1 MKVANKEMSVRKLWT
16 SNELLDAVSARKAVP
31 SGNPRRGS
39 ARGAERDARPR
50 AYGLSLE
57 RRREPRSQ
65 DRSRIFHRRHRPPA
79 CHRRR
84 QCPSFVRRNALHRID
99 ELCDRTPLD
108 VRDAQRLVACLS
120 EKSLIAFAVALMDM
134 SDYDWP
140 SHCDVTSVGALC
152 EALYSCTSIHE
163 TVLLEDAC
171 AHLAHRR
178 PDLLSSIGA
187 CAPDHYPMVADPF
200 RFLASAQKGVLN
212 EPQHPQRFIRQMLQ
226 NETSIEPSPE
236 FSYNALIKS
245 RQDYDAMYSRSIAD
259 PEAFWADMAPSTLT
273 GSNRGTPS
281 RNTISIRMSRS
292 CATSA
297 AGSLTHLATA
307 SIAT

>member
-16 SNELLDAVSARKAVP
+16 SNELLDAVSARKAVSIGKLRGEALRAALSEMRDP
-31 SGNPRRGS
+31 ELMAFLSNVDVSRVAKIVAVSSIDDIDLLLAIAAGNG
-39 ARGAERDARPR
+39 
-50 AYGLSLE
+50 
-57 RRREPRSQ
+57 
-65 DRSRIFHRRHRPPA
+65 
-79 CHRRR
+79 
-84 QCPSFVRRNALHRID
+84 PSFVRRNALHRID

-187 CAPDHYPMVADPF
+187 
-200 RFLASAQKGVLN
+200 LS
-212 EPQHPQRFIRQMLQ
+212 
-226 NETSIEPSPE
+226 
-236 FSYNALIKS
+236 LIH
-245 RQDYDAMYSRSIAD
+245 I
-259 PEAFWADMAPSTLT
+259 
-273 GSNRGTPS
+273 
-281 RNTISIRMSRS
+281 
-292 CATSA
+292 
-297 AGSLTHLATA
+297 
-307 SIAT
+307 

>member
-16 SNELLDAVSARKAVP
+16 SNELLDAVSARKAVSIGKLRGEALRAALSEMRDP
-31 SGNPRRGS
+31 ELMAFLSNVDVSRVAKIVAVSSIGNG
-39 ARGAERDARPR
+39 
-50 AYGLSLE
+50 
-57 RRREPRSQ
+57 
-65 DRSRIFHRRHRPPA
+65 
-79 CHRRR
+79 
-84 QCPSFVRRNALHRID
+84 PSFVRRNALHRID

-187 CAPDHYPMVADPF
+187 CAPDHYPMVA
-200 RFLASAQKGVLN
+200 
-212 EPQHPQRFIRQMLQ
+212 
-226 NETSIEPSPE
+226 
-236 FSYNALIKS
+236 
-245 RQDYDAMYSRSIAD
+245 
-259 PEAFWADMAPSTLT
+259 
-273 GSNRGTPS
+273 
-281 RNTISIRMSRS
+281 
-292 CATSA
+292 
-297 AGSLTHLATA
+297 
-307 SIAT
+307 

>member
-16 SNELLDAVSARKAVP
+16 SNELLDAVSARKAVSIGKLRGEALRTALSEMRDP
-31 SGNPRRGS
+31 ELMAFLSNVDVSRVAKIVAVSSIDDIDLLLAIAAGNG
-39 ARGAERDARPR
+39 
-50 AYGLSLE
+50 
-57 RRREPRSQ
+57 
-65 DRSRIFHRRHRPPA
+65 
-79 CHRRR
+79 
-84 QCPSFVRRNALHRID
+84 PSFVRRNALHRID

-108 VRDAQRLVACLS
+108 VRGAQRLVACLS

-187 CAPDHYPMVADPF
+187 CAPDHFQMVA
-200 RFLASAQKGVLN
+200 
-212 EPQHPQRFIRQMLQ
+212 
-226 NETSIEPSPE
+226 
-236 FSYNALIKS
+236 
-245 RQDYDAMYSRSIAD
+245 
-259 PEAFWADMAPSTLT
+259 
-273 GSNRGTPS
+273 
-281 RNTISIRMSRS
+281 
-292 CATSA
+292 
-297 AGSLTHLATA
+297 
-307 SIAT
+307 

>member
-16 SNELLDAVSARKAVP
+16 SNELLDAVSARKAVSIGKLRGEALRAALSEMRDP
-31 SGNPRRGS
+31 ELMAFLSNVDVSRVAKIVAVSSIDDIDLLLAIAAGNG
-39 ARGAERDARPR
+39 
-50 AYGLSLE
+50 
-57 RRREPRSQ
+57 
-65 DRSRIFHRRHRPPA
+65 
-79 CHRRR
+79 
-84 QCPSFVRRNALHRID
+84 PSFVRRNALHRID

-140 SHCDVTSVGALC
+140 SHCDVTSVGALW

-187 CAPDHYPMVADPF
+187 CAPDHYPMVA
-200 RFLASAQKGVLN
+200 
-212 EPQHPQRFIRQMLQ
+212 
-226 NETSIEPSPE
+226 
-236 FSYNALIKS
+236 
-245 RQDYDAMYSRSIAD
+245 
-259 PEAFWADMAPSTLT
+259 
-273 GSNRGTPS
+273 
-281 RNTISIRMSRS
+281 
-292 CATSA
+292 
-297 AGSLTHLATA
+297 
-307 SIAT
+307 